1 MSTPEVTPQSQDI
14 TLEQLKEIHDY
25 YVVTIQILTQN
36 TQHYFEEFEY
46 IDKLVKFYKAILL
59 DTKSKIDALTPK
71 VEAE

>member
-1 MSTPEVTPQSQDI
+1 LSTPEVTPQSQDI

-46 IDKLVKFYKAILL
+46 IDRLVKFYKAILL

>member
-46 IDKLVKFYKAILL
+46 IDRLVKFYKAILL